1 MNTRL
6 LKKQT
11 NIAEK
16 VGISKLEFKYPDEK
30 NGAVNRGM
38 NGVNNGAI
46 HRVMDGINKG
56 TIDGAEQRRDA
67 MHCVS
72 TMNKICL
79 LPNLPGYS

>member
-16 VGISKLEFKYPDEK
+16 VGISKLEFKYHDEK

-38 NGVNNGAI
+38 NGVNNVSSGMRIRAI
-46 HRVMDGINKG
+46 TALGLAPP
-56 TIDGAEQRRDA
+56 T
-67 MHCVS
+67 C
-72 TMNKICL
+72 
-79 LPNLPGYS
+79 